1 MKDVNRLAG
10 LPPRKLFL
18 IDGLGAL
25 LSAFLLGV
33 VLVWWE
39 PVFGMP
45 PKVLYPL
52 AAIAGVFAVYSLSCC
67 FFLTQNR
74 RPFLRGIAVAN
85 LLYCCL
91 TLGLVFYFYPQLTA
105 LGVAYFLVEITVVL
119 ILAGVE
125 LKSKDLTSF

>member
-1 MKDVNRLAG
+1 MKVVSHLAS

-33 VLVWWE
+33 VLVQME
-39 PVFGMP
+39 HIFGMP

-52 AAIAGVFAVYSLSCC
+52 AAIAGVFAIYSLSC
-67 FFLTQNR
+67 FLFLTQNR
-74 RPFLRGIAVAN
+74 GAFLKGIAVAN

-91 TLGLVFYFYPQLTA
+91 TLGLVVYCYPQLTA
-105 LGVAYFLVEITVVL
+105 LGVAYFLVEIGIVL
-119 ILAGVE
+119 ILVGVE
-125 LKSKDLTSF
+125 LRTIQL

>member
-1 MKDVNRLAG
+1 MK
-10 LPPRKLFL
+10 KLFL

-33 VLVWWE
+33 ILVRWE

-45 PKVLYPL
+45 AKVLYPL
-52 AAIAGVFAVYSLSCC
+52 AAIAGVFAIYSLSCH

-74 RPFLRGIAVAN
+74 GRFLKGIAVAN

-91 TLGLVFYFYPQLTA
+91 TLTLVVYFYSQLTV
-105 LGVAYFLVEITVVL
+105 LGGRIFLDREQRFYI
-119 ILAGVE
+119 
-125 LKSKDLTSF
+125 